1 MRARWFTVLVAAA
14 AVLAVGAQAAS
25 AKVPSPQMSRFHALE
40 AAFSGPQ
47 TKWSDALEALGAKA
61 TVAQVSKPC
70 LAFIP
75 ALKAFDTGLLKVGFT
90 GKTASDA
97 IAIVNSN
104 KQLIVLMGSVHS
116 VKSFETGFSA
126 LFAKD
131 LALQDAFAKDIG
143 LPAGDV
149 YI

>member
-1 MRARWFTVLVAAA
+1 MT
-14 AVLAVGAQAAS
+14 
-25 AKVPSPQMSRFHALE
+25 RFHAVE

-47 TKWSDALEALGAKA
+47 GKWTSALEALGTNA

-90 GKTASDA
+90 GKTAADA
-97 IAIVNSN
+97 AAIVSSN
-104 KQLIVLMGSVHS
+104 EKLIVLMSSIHS
-116 VKSFETGFSA
+116 AKSFETGFST

-131 LALQDAFAKDIG
+131 LSLQDAFAKDLG

>member
-1 MRARWFTVLVAAA
+1 VRFRWFTVLAATTV
-14 AVLAVGAQAAS
+14 VLGIGAQAAS
-25 AKVPSPQMSRFHALE
+25 AKIPPSQMSRFHAVE

-47 TKWSDALEALGAKA
+47 TKWTDALEALGAKA

-75 ALKAFDTGLLKVGFT
+75 ALKAFDTGLLKVGLT
-90 GKTASDA
+90 GKTAADA
-97 IAIVNSN
+97 AAIVNSN
-104 KQLIVLMGSVHS
+104 KQLIVLMSSIHS

-131 LALQDAFAKDIG
+131 LSLQQAFAKDIG
-143 LPAGDV
+143 IPAGDV

>member
-1 MRARWFTVLVAAA
+1 
-14 AVLAVGAQAAS
+14 
-25 AKVPSPQMSRFHALE
+25 MSRFHALE

-47 TKWSDALEALGAKA
+47 AKWSDALEALGAKA
-61 TVAQVSKPC
+61 TVSQVSKPC

-90 GKTASDA
+90 GKTATDA
-97 IAIVNSN
+97 AAIVSSN
-104 KQLIVLMGSVHS
+104 KQLIVLMSSVHS
-116 VKSFETGFSA
+116 VKSFETGVSA

-131 LALQDAFAKDIG
+131 MGLQGAFAKDLGI
-143 LPAGDV
+143 PAGDV

>member
-1 MRARWFTVLVAAA
+1 MRFRWFTVVVASTALVA
-14 AVLAVGAQAAS
+14 LGAQAAS
-25 AKVPSPQMSRFHALE
+25 AKVPPSEMSRFHAVE
-40 AAFSGPQ
+40 AAFTGPQ
-47 TKWSDALEALGAKA
+47 GKWSDALEALSPKA

-90 GKTASDA
+90 GKTAADA
-97 IAIVNSN
+97 SAIVKSN
-104 KQLIVLMGSVHS
+104 IQLIALMSSIHS
-116 VKSFETGFSA
+116 VKAFETGFSA

-131 LALQDAFAKDIG
+131 FSLQDAFAKDLGI
-143 LPAGDV
+143 PAGEV